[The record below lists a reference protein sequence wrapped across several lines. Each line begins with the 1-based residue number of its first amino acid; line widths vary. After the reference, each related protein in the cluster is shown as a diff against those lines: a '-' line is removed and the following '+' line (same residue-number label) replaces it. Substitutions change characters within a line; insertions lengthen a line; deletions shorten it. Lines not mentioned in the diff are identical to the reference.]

1 MKNHISEP
9 EQARSRDK
17 SKMVNLY
24 ETLTGGN
31 NSSLAMSSLKSKE
44 EKPQYME
51 LTVKYRDMQPVY
63 AKLSQ

>member
-9 EQARSRDK
+9 EQAKSKDK
-17 SKMVNLY
+17 SKRVNLY

-31 NSSLAMSSLKSKE
+31 SSFLAMSSSKSKE

-51 LTVKYRDMQPVY
+51 LTVKYRDIQPVY
-63 AKLSQ
+63 AKLPQ